1 VLCCIV
7 LCCAAACSVHVPHV
21 YEAMSSP
28 RVLVMEFIDGVQV
41 TDKEGLQV
49 GGGGHFVVEGLVV
62 LLVIAIHLS
71 YASRN
76 CLTLAGTVLR

>member
-1 VLCCIV
+1 MCAVLWR
-7 LCCAAACSVHVPHV
+7 AAARSVHVPHV

-49 GGGGHFVVEGLVV
+49 RGHIGWCQ
-62 LLVIAIHLS
+62 AWS
-71 YASRN
+71 
-76 CLTLAGTVLR
+76 